1 MLTFFLILLGM
12 LPGFA
17 WLIFY
22 LHEDIDHPEPKR
34 LILYTFIAGAL
45 STGLVLIFQIFE
57 NTHLFPS
64 CLSIKCSFWE
74 TVIPFA
80 ALAAI
85 EEFFKFFA
93 VYLVVSR
100 RREFDEPIDAMVY
113 MIVSALGFATVENI
127 GSIFQASAAGFLG
140 PGPLETVTLRFV
152 GATLLHTLASGVVGF
167 YWGKALAKHGS
178 YSGLIVKGLVL
189 ATLLHTIFNYLII
202 KTEPLVLPLIFL
214 LFVGMFVLSDFE
226 KLKHPEEIQ

>member
-12 LPGFA
+12 IPGFA
-17 WLIFY
+17 WLVFY
-22 LHEDIDHPEPKR
+22 LHEDIDHPEPKK

-45 STGLVLIFQIFE
+45 STTLVLLFQYT
-57 NTHLFPS
+57 THGWLRTQG
-64 CLSIKCSFWE
+64 IATYSF
-74 TVIPFA
+74 VSFF

-113 MIVSALGFATVENI
+113 MIVAALGFATVENI
-127 GSIFQASAAGFLG
+127 GSIFQASAVGFPG

-178 YSGLIVKGLVL
+178 YRGLIVKGLVL